1 VQNLALLMVDPQG
14 NGLNPHDHWQ
24 KTAYSLLVGC
34 ILHFSD
40 LRPIDGLGEQEVF
53 TLPHG
58 GVQLAAEQALSA
70 IGTFEAER
78 QAKR

>member
-1 VQNLALLMVDPQG
+1 MKIQ
-14 NGLNPHDHWQ
+14 
-24 KTAYSLLVGC
+24 
-34 ILHFSD
+34 HFS
-40 LRPIDGLGEQEVF
+40 LYRLGEQEVF
-53 TLPHG
+53 TLSHG